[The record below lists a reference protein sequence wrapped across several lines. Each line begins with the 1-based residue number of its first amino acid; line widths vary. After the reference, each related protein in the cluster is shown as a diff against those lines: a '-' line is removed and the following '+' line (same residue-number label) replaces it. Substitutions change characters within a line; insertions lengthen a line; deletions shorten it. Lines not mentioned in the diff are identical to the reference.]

1 MFRNKVENYIS
12 KYKDTLSKIDMR
24 EISNCTNV
32 INNAW
37 KYEKQIFVCGNG
49 GSALTASHFVTDWNK
64 SIFLETGKSFKGVC
78 LADNIG
84 IVTAYANDIDYNE
97 IFSEQL
103 KNLMQK
109 EDILICISG
118 SGNSENIVLAANY
131 AKKINCKTIGLT
143 GFDGGKL
150 KNIVDYSYHVPINDM
165 QIAED
170 FHLMF
175 GHIVMQSLCDY

>member
-12 KYKDTLSKIDMR
+12 NYNDTLSKINVH
-24 EISNCTNV
+24 EILNC
-32 INNAW
+32 IEIIHNAW
-37 KYEKQIFVCGNG
+37 KNENQIFVCGNG

-78 LADNIG
+78 LTDNIG
-84 IVTAYANDIDYNE
+84 ILTAYANDISYNE
-97 IFSEQL
+97 IYIEQL
-103 KNLMQK
+103 KNLMRK
-109 EDILICISG
+109 GDVLICISG
-118 SGNSENIVLAANY
+118 SGNSKNVLLAANY
-131 AKKINCKTIGLT
+131 AKSVYCKTIGLT

-150 KNIVDYSYHVPINDM
+150 KNIVDHSYHVPINDM

-175 GHIVMQSLCDY
+175 GHIVMQSLCGY